1 MDILAQLFATGLLLG
16 GIYAL
21 ISIGMTLIYGSVFLI
36 NFAHGDYLMV
46 AMYLSWILYK
56 EWGMSPYVSIL
67 LVVPAMFILGAITY
81 TLVVRPVLGGSQKVK
96 VFVTFGVGI
105 VATNAIL
112 IFFGGEEQAVDV
124 AALNN
129 VLQVGEVR
137 VSYAS
142 VIAFLVSI
150 VVAAVLYFLM
160 NRTLFGK
167 SIRATGQNPL
177 AAQLV
182 GINVNRARL
191 VMFGLS
197 TALLGVAG
205 PLLMP
210 IYSVFPTI
218 GHDFILIMFITIVLG
233 GLGSYKGAI
242 VGGLLVGL
250 IQSLGGYYLPPELQ
264 GTILFILLICILIV
278 RPHGIYG
285 RAKVA
290 GTAEKSVL

>member
-1 MDILAQLFATGLLLG
+1 MDILAQLLATGLLLG

-46 AMYLSWILYK
+46 AMYLSWMLYNV
-56 EWGMSPYVSIL
+56 WGINPYVSTLI
-67 LVVPAMFILGAITY
+67 VVPAMFILGAITY
-81 TLVVRPVLGGSQKVK
+81 MLVVRPVLGGSQKIK

-112 IFFGGEEQAVDV
+112 IIFGGEERVIHV
-124 AALNN
+124 TGVEN
-129 VLQVGEVR
+129 VLRIGEVR
-137 VSYAS
+137 VSYAA
-142 VIAFLVSI
+142 VIAFVVSLA
-150 VVAAVLYFLM
+150 VAGGLYFLM
-160 NRTLFGK
+160 NRTMLGK

-191 VMFGLS
+191 IMFGLS

-210 IYSVFPTI
+210 IYSVYPSI

-233 GLGSYKGAI
+233 GLGSFKGAI
-242 VGGLLVGL
+242 VGGLVVGL
-250 IQSLGGYYLPPELQ
+250 IQSLGGFYMPPELQ
-264 GTILFILLICILIV
+264 GTILFLLLIVILII

-285 RAKVA
+285 RAKVP
-290 GTAEKSVL
+290 GTAGKSVL

>member
-1 MDILAQLFATGLLLG
+1 MDIFAQLFATGLLLG

-46 AMYLSWILYK
+46 AMYLSWMLYNL
-56 EWGMSPYVSIL
+56 WGINPYISTLI
-67 LVVPAMFILGAITY
+67 VVPAMFILGAITY
-81 TLVVRPVLGGSQKVK
+81 MLVVRPVLGGSQKIK

-105 VATNAIL
+105 VATNAML
-112 IFFGGEEQAVDV
+112 IIFGGEERVIHVTGVD
-124 AALNN
+124 N
-129 VLQVGEVR
+129 VLQLGEVR
-137 VSYAS
+137 VSFAA

-150 VVAAVLYFLM
+150 AVAAALYFLM
-160 NRTLFGK
+160 NKTLMGK

-191 VMFGLS
+191 IMFGLS

-210 IYSVFPTI
+210 IYSVYPVI

-233 GLGSYKGAI
+233 GLGSFKGAV

-250 IQSLGGYYLPPELQ
+250 IQSLGGFYLPPELQ
-264 GTILFILLICILIV
+264 GTILFILLIAILIV

-285 RAKVA
+285 RAKVV
-290 GTAEKSVL
+290 GTAGKSVL